1 VIGLRGKL
9 IIMISVVKQPCLRG
23 LGRGSFRDAPGSETG
38 PGPQLVT
45 WGKSTILSVDAHGFK
60 FEYTLNSAKHIPFDW
75 GGP

>member
-1 VIGLRGKL
+1 
-9 IIMISVVKQPCLRG
+9 MN
-23 LGRGSFRDAPGSETG
+23 APGSETG

-75 GGP
+75 LGP